1 MGGAERPR
9 TSWVLAPASGGRTSH
24 DQPLLIPRSKTSPPA
39 DIPCFPCICAQ
50 SWGAG
55 GRQRRH
61 LVVPVSSEATGP
73 VGEGVAP
80 PGPPPPARRARQAA
94 CALTA
99 LARRW
104 PRDKAGSLRRPRAAR
119 RPAVCARGRP
129 SPHPCAPCGLPLG
142 SERAEASGGTAGGR
156 GRKHRTDGA
165 ARHVLVP
172 GSQRRAGGRGPER
185 GPSLPP
191 AWGPNVQPVTGRRTP
206 TDVPKSPQ
214 RVAAGPSVCS
224 RAPARPVPAWRLGES
239 PPSGGPCV
247 PTAPRAGA
255 AAETWARTPAPGS
268 FLPRYEQQGERGGGP
283 GRSTSMAA
291 EVAAGPGRGDRPLAL
306 TTSSSDDA
314 HCTACR
320 SVTAPSSPTATT
332 FTGTATG
339 FPVRMAVFRISASW
353 GASTG
358 RL

>member
-24 DQPLLIPRSKTSPPA
+24 DQPLLTPRSRTSPPA

-55 GRQRRH
+55 GGRQRRR

-73 VGEGVAP
+73 VREGVAP

-119 RPAVCARGRP
+119 RPAVCVRGRP

-165 ARHVLVP
+165 APRP
-172 GSQRRAGGRGPER
+172 GPRLTEACGWPGAGAGSFP
-185 GPSLPP
+185 PHLP
-191 AWGPNVQPVTGRRTP
+191 GVRTCSRVTGRRTP

-214 RVAAGPSVCS
+214 RVAAGPSVWF
-224 RAPARPVPAWRLGES
+224 R
-239 PPSGGPCV
+239 GPCPPRPRLAAGRV
-247 PTAPRAGA
+247 PSVGRALRPTAPRGRSGSRDVGQDAGS
-255 AAETWARTPAPGS
+255 RQFPAPV
-268 FLPRYEQQGERGGGP
+268 R
-283 GRSTSMAA
+283 
-291 EVAAGPGRGDRPLAL
+291 AAGRAG
-306 TTSSSDDA
+306 
-314 HCTACR
+314 
-320 SVTAPSSPTATT
+320 
-332 FTGTATG
+332 
-339 FPVRMAVFRISASW
+339 W
-353 GASTG
+353 GARPVDEHG
-358 RL
+358 R